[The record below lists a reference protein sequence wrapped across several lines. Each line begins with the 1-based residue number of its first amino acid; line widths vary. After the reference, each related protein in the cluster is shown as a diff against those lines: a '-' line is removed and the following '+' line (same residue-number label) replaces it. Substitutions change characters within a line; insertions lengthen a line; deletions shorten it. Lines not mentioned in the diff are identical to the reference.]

1 MSSNATDLALVD
13 LITTTAPDDI
23 GDVIDV
29 MTAIDN
35 LLPGTDGSHDI
46 DNLLPG
52 TDGLKWF
59 NWLYLTVTRAVLNDP
74 AAARFHNPHWLTR
87 LDVIFAEFYFAAVK
101 GFLTQHETPSSWQA
115 LFEARHTPRIE
126 RI

>member
-29 MTAIDN
+29 MTA
-35 LLPGTDGSHDI
+35 I